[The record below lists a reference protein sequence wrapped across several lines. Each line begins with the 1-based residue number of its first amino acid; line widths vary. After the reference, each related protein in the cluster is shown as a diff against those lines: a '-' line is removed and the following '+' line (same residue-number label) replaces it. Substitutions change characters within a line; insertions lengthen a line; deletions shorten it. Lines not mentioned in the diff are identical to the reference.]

1 MAVGTM
7 SLGYRFE
14 VYPLRSWRRRR
25 QPGFACGK
33 RGRRLQFMAIVLFQI
48 RDEGSHIAIH
58 MRAFAQACPVN
69 QRKGRLFERR
79 PTFAQEVAL
88 CLDEYSLYLG
98 ARLFCHER
106 ESALESV

>member
-1 MAVGTM
+1 
-7 SLGYRFE
+7 
-14 VYPLRSWRRRR
+14 
-25 QPGFACGK
+25 
-33 RGRRLQFMAIVLFQI
+33 MAIVLFQV

-106 ESALESV
+106 ESALESVYGRLTRASALREYQQLMAGAQFPRR